1 MADVELQA
9 LELRITGDAGTAKD
23 GLDALITTLDTLR
36 SKTKGGC
43 GLSAVARNVGKL
55 ATEVGKLNGSE
66 GAKLESLARGLN
78 SLSTLG
84 NLKLSSSVSN
94 QISAMGNAIKSLNGV
109 DFTKV
114 KDLATGL
121 TPLASIGKSNLGSV
135 LSQLKQLPKVMTEL
149 GKVDMNAFE
158 AKVTQLATSLQPLA
172 DNMQKVANGFAA
184 FPSKIQKFLAS
195 NSKVPSSNASA
206 ALSFGKLMT
215 KITAAAIVLKTVS
228 RTIASWIT
236 ESNEYVE
243 NLNLFTIS
251 MGEYAEEAQKY
262 AEEVGEVMGIDPS
275 SWMRN
280 QGIFMTLATGF
291 GVAGDRASVMSE
303 QLTQLGYDLSSFANV
318 SVEDAMQKLQ
328 SGIAGELEPLR
339 RLGYDL
345 SQAKLE
351 ATALSLGI
359 DKAVSSMTQA
369 EKAELRYYAIMTQ
382 LPQVQGDM
390 ARTLDSPA
398 NQLRIFKAQ
407 LEQTA
412 RALGNIFI
420 PALNA
425 ILPYA
430 IAVAKV
436 IRVIADAVASLFG
449 FEIKEVDYSGASSVG
464 NEVAEGFEDANKEVA
479 KLKRTLLGIDE
490 LNVMGD
496 TSASAGASDG
506 LGGGGFDFKLPT
518 YDDFVSKSAD
528 SQVNK
533 IVKKMKKWLGITD
546 DINSWSEL
554 FDTRLGDILKT
565 VGLIGVTFAAWKISS
580 GVQTFITTG
589 LPALKELIKSKN
601 FQITMGVTL
610 AVAGLAIGASVIQ
623 DALTEGLESVDVME
637 VVSSAG
643 LIISGGALIGK
654 AFGNAVSGAA
664 IGAIV
669 VGVAGLGVAL
679 YDAIKNEL
687 DITNG
692 LTIAFS
698 AALIGAGIGYLVN
711 GALGAAAGA
720 AMGVVIGGAIAG
732 ATWLIQNVE
741 STVEKVFAIVSAA
754 ALAVGAILAF
764 TGVNIPLGIGL
775 MAVGAVSMGSQIAMN
790 TSALSDEIK
799 GAIAVIA
806 TAVSLAMLTVGAII
820 AFSGANIPLGI
831 ALMAGGAITMGSAII
846 PKWDTLSNS
855 VKTIISTVMTIVGA
869 AGLAI
874 GAILAF
880 SGAHIPLGIGLMVT
894 GAASLGTAIA
904 LNWESIVSAMR
915 GTFGKIT
922 ALISGAAMVIGLIL
936 LFTGVGTGLGL
947 GLLLGGAAG
956 LGTAVAFNWDSLWDS
971 IKTAWDSL
979 VKWWKG
985 LTLPEL
991 KFKMPHFTW
1000 STQEVTGTLKKVMDF
1015 LNIPAKIPK
1024 LDIKWYADGGFPAEG
1039 EMFVAREAGPEMVGS
1054 IGNRTAVANNDQ
1066 IVESVS
1072 QGVYRAVTQAMSQSG
1087 GNQVVEAKVND
1098 KVLFEVV
1105 VSRNRQE
1112 TIRTG
1117 YSPLLGGV

>member
-121 TPLASIGKSNLGSV
+121 APLATVGKSNLGSV
-135 LSQLKQLPKVMTEL
+135 LSQLKQLPTVMTEL
-149 GKVDMNAFE
+149 SKIDMNAFT
-158 AKVTQLATSLQPLA
+158 AKVTQLATSLKPLA

-184 FPSKIQKFLAS
+184 FPAKIQTFLAS

-215 KITAAAIVLKTVS
+215 KITAAAIVLKTVA

-280 QGIFMTLATGF
+280 QGVFMTLATGF

-449 FEIKEVDYSGASSVG
+449 FEIQDVDYSGVSSVG
-464 NEVAEGFEDANKEVA
+464 NNVAEGFEDANKEVA

-490 LNVMGD
+490 LNVLGD

-518 YDDFVSKSAD
+518 YDDFIKED
-528 SQVNK
+528 TNNRVNQ
-533 IVKKMKKWLGITD
+533 IVEAMKEWLGITD

-554 FDTRLGDILKT
+554 LDTRLGSILKT
-565 VGLIGVTFAAWKISS
+565 VGLIGLGIATWKVTQAFMDAIAAIKTILSSPSYSIAVGLVLTITGITLAFDGMEEAITNGLDGFNFADIVGGAIIGTAGAALLGKTLATWISS
-580 GVQTFITTG
+580 AF
-589 LPALKELIKSKN
+589 ADK
-601 FQITMGVTL
+601 
-610 AVAGLAIGASVIQ
+610 AVATAISTAATNLGVGTA
-623 DALTEGLESVDVME
+623 
-637 VVSSAG
+637 
-643 LIISGGALIGK
+643 
-654 AFGNAVSGAA
+654 GAA
-664 IGAIV
+664 GAALAA
-669 VGVAGLGVAL
+669 GVAGIILGIPAFFVGI
-679 YDAIKNEL
+679 YDAIKNEMDWL
-687 DITNG
+687 NAILIPAGAT
-692 LTIAFS
+692 
-698 AALIGAGIGYLVN
+698 AAGAGIGVIIGSLGGPIGAGIG
-711 GALGAAAGA
+711 AL
-720 AMGVVIGGAIAG
+720 
-732 ATWLIQNVE
+732 
-741 STVEKVFAIVSAA
+741 
-754 ALAVGAILAF
+754 
-764 TGVNIPLGIGL
+764 IGL
-775 MAVGAVSMGSQIAMN
+775 SIGLLTDFGIWLWQKFDAVEEWFNQLPTWAKV
-790 TSALSDEIK
+790 L
-799 GAIAVIA
+799 V
-806 TAVSLAMLTVGAII
+806 V
-820 AFSGANIPLGI
+820 
-831 ALMAGGAITMGSAII
+831 
-846 PKWDTLSNS
+846 
-855 VKTIISTVMTIVGA
+855 
-869 AGLAI
+869 AI
-874 GAILAF
+874 GAIVSF
-880 SGAHIPLGIGLMVT
+880 GGGALTMVAGLIAGV
-894 GAASLGTAIA
+894 IA
-904 LNWESIVSAMR
+904 LI
-915 GTFGKIT
+915 KH
-922 ALISGAAMVIGLIL
+922 
-936 LFTGVGTGLGL
+936 
-947 GLLLGGAAG
+947 
-956 LGTAVAFNWDSLWDS
+956 WDD
-971 IKTAWDSL
+971 
-979 VKWWKG
+979 
-985 LTLPEL
+985 
-991 KFKMPHFTW
+991 
-1000 STQEVTGTLKKVMDF
+1000 LKKVLSNVKDMFKRVGETVVNFVSDLF
-1015 LNIPAKIPK
+1015 KTVINAVLKSIEDKVNGFIRLLNKAIGIINKIPGVEIST
-1024 LDIKWYADGGFPAEG
+1024 IKEIKIPRLAEG
-1039 EMFVAREAGPEMVGS
+1039 GMVDTGQMFIAREAGPEMVGS